1 MKKASLLLIF
11 LMTFLLGFSQ
21 NEGSI
26 IMNDVLIKEY
36 FKDYVSEALSR
47 GHDVQAEL
55 LEKIDYILIVP
66 EDVKVCELSQTDL
79 SNKLITLDSNIT
91 IDRLI
96 LKTNLY
102 RELSHVLGVPYNVAS
117 VMMDR
122 RKLEGF
128 SYSAF
133 DDVDIMSIEL
143 TNIMEYID

>member
-1 MKKASLLLIF
+1 MRKASLLIVF

-21 NEGSI
+21 NKDTI
-26 IMNDVLIKEY
+26 IMNDVLVKEY
-36 FKDYVSEALSR
+36 FKDYISEALSR
-47 GHDVQAEL
+47 GHDVQSEL
-55 LEKIDYILIVP
+55 LEKIDYIIIVP
-66 EDVKVCELSQTDL
+66 EGVKVCELSQTYL
-79 SNKLITLDSNIT
+79 SKKLITLDSNVT

-102 RELSHVLGVPYNVAS
+102 RELSYVLGVPYNVAS

-133 DDVDIMSIEL
+133 DDADIMSIEL
-143 TNIMEYID
+143 TNIMKYID